1 MKKQLLLILLT
12 ISLCVSCSKYPNVL
26 QQDFL
31 YVNNIKGKVKSIA
44 AETFEAEMKLGEVE
58 KGYKTYPTQD
68 MSLYLSY
75 LINSDSKFTL
85 NEDGKVLS
93 SETKYRGLTSSQI
106 QEVSGEFSYDASG
119 NIIKSVLHIDDVII
133 ETFEIEGGRPVRSET
148 VRQDFYRSKLRK
160 VFEYEGDLLKE
171 INIYVGDVDPSY
183 KIKYQYENGIT
194 TSIMYNS
201 QGKEDNRYAMDEK
214 VRSTFI
220 DHPSEWIINYEPG
233 FALPSELRK
242 PADASDQ
249 SSITTTFD
257 ETGNYATWTHKK
269 VDGNTEEL
277 TFSYTYDSQGNWT
290 ERIAYKNEEPLF
302 ITYRTYEYY

>member
-1 MKKQLLLILLT
+1 M
-12 ISLCVSCSKYPNVL
+12 
-26 QQDFL
+26 
-31 YVNNIKGKVKSIA
+31 
-44 AETFEAEMKLGEVE
+44 
-58 KGYKTYPTQD
+58 
-68 MSLYLSY
+68 
-75 LINSDSKFTL
+75 
-85 NEDGKVLS
+85 
-93 SETKYRGLTSSQI
+93 
-106 QEVSGEFSYDASG
+106 
-119 NIIKSVLHIDDVII
+119 LHIDDVII